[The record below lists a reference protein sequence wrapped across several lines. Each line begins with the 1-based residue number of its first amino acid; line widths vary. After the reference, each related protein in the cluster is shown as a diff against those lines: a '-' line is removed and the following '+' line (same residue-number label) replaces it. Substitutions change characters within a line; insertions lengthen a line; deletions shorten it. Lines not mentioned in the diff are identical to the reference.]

1 MEEDEPF
8 ISSSHEE
15 EESFIHSTIE
25 NSTLESIQVLFN
37 KYALSVRKRD
47 PHSRYGRAI
56 QEYLFYQEEG
66 EDFSVTKGEEG
77 P

>member
-1 MEEDEPF
+1 MLWVQE
-8 ISSSHEE
+8 
-15 EESFIHSTIE
+15 
-25 NSTLESIQVLFN
+25 
-37 KYALSVRKRD
+37 KRD

-66 EDFSVTKGEEG
+66 EDFSVTEGEGG